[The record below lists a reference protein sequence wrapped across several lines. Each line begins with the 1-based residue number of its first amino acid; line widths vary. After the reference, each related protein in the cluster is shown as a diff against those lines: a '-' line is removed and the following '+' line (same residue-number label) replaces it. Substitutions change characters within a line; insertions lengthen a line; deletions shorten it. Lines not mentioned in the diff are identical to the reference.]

1 MSLKITTK
9 LVEKSKISTFDPEN
23 IVFGKV
29 FTDHMFSCDYSNGE
43 WQNFRIEP
51 FGKIPMSP
59 TLSALHYGQAIFEGM
74 KAVKNSEGVVTLFR
88 PLDNLDRL
96 NRSAERMCMPHL
108 SEEIFMTALEKLIL
122 TDKEWIPVKDGSSLY
137 IRPFM
142 FATDDYLGVKPS
154 EHYSFMIYAC
164 PVSAYYS
171 HPLKVK
177 IESHYTRASKG
188 GVGNAKCAGNYA
200 ASMFPTKLAQ
210 QEGFDQVLWTDGD
223 THTCLEETGTSN
235 VFVVTDHAIYTPEL
249 NDSLLA
255 GITRDS
261 IIKLLKHQGKQVIET
276 KVKVDDL
283 IKWHENGQIREM
295 FVSGTAATVTNIE
308 LFSYNGTQYP
318 VNAKTD
324 LLSGEIISWF
334 NDLKTLTIPDPFGW
348 VSIVSETEF
357 IPQA

>member
-9 LVEKSKISTFDPEN
+9 LVEESKISSFDPEN
-23 IVFGKV
+23 IVFGRV
-29 FTDHMFSCDYSNGE
+29 FTDHMFSCDFKDNQ

-51 FGKIPMSP
+51 FGKISLSP

-74 KAVKNSEGVVTLFR
+74 KAVKNSDGIITLFR
-88 PLDNLDRL
+88 PLDNLKRL
-96 NRSAERMCMPHL
+96 NHSAERMCMPQL
-108 SEEIFMTALEKLIL
+108 PEEVFMTALKKLVL
-122 TDKEWIPVKDGSSLY
+122 LEKEWIPDRDGSSLY

-154 EHYSFMIYAC
+154 ENYCFMIYAC

-177 IESHYTRASKG
+177 IEEYYTRASKG
-188 GVGNAKCAGNYA
+188 GVGAAKCAGNYA

-210 QEGFDQVLWTDGD
+210 KEGFDQVLWTDGEL
-223 THTCLEETGTSN
+223 HESLEETGTSN
-235 VFVVTDHAIYTPEL
+235 VFVVTEEAIYTPEL

-261 IIKLLKHQGKQVIET
+261 IIKLLRNQGKNVIET
-276 KVKVDDL
+276 KVKVKDL
-283 IKWHENGQIREM
+283 IKWHQEGSLREM

-308 LFSYNGTQYP
+308 LFSYKGSKYN
-318 VNAKTD
+318 VNVTEN
-324 LLSGEIISWF
+324 LLSKEIIRTF
-334 NDLKTLTIPDPFGW
+334 NDMKTLVLTDPFDW
-348 VSIVSETEF
+348 VNVVNESEF
-357 IPQA
+357 ISHT